1 MNSFNRLLLVTTTL
15 YLLSFFNN
23 AAGQETTKWSVKM
36 AESIIARSPGGITN
50 WDYVSGTIFEGFEE
64 VWRTTGNEKYYNYI
78 KNSVSPLVKTNGDI
92 TGYNMEEYNMDDVKE
107 GTVILTIYKQ
117 TNNQAYKLAADN
129 IREQFYGHPRT
140 NEGGFWHKKV
150 YPWQMWLDGLY
161 MGCPF
166 YTEYGRLF
174 NEPEIYDDVMHQI
187 TQMEK
192 HARDSVTG
200 LLYHGWDESR
210 TQAWAD
216 PVTGQSPCFWGRGM
230 GWYAMAI
237 VDVLDFLPSQNENR
251 DTIIGVFQRLA
262 KAIADYQDPV
272 KKVWW
277 QVLDRGGDVNNYTES
292 SASCMF
298 VYALAKAI
306 RLGYINQSYK
316 QVVMDGY
323 NGILNEFIEVNPDE
337 TINLTKTCSG
347 AGLGGSPYRDGSY
360 EYYTQTALYRKNDGK
375 GMGPFMMASAEIE
388 MMESLYPVAS
398 LMIDSITS
406 SGVYLDWSASPGNA
420 DSILV
425 ERKKDENFEVI
436 ATLGSY
442 LSHYKDTSNLEP
454 ETIYTY
460 RIRSFN
466 ESDTSLASNFA
477 IGKSLVTTS
486 SDISES
492 LFTKGFPKGGSPGC
506 ILIPEYN
513 NLSQT
518 LTVSFFSKNLNRAD
532 ILLIDQSGRV
542 MQKLNA
548 ERSMGGW
555 GKCQFDTAGLTN
567 GIYFISLTTE
577 NGIRTE
583 KVIIF

>member
-1 MNSFNRLLLVTTTL
+1 
-15 YLLSFFNN
+15 
-23 AAGQETTKWSVKM
+23 M
-36 AESIIARSPGGITN
+36 AESIMSRSPEGITK

-64 VWRTTGNEKYYNYI
+64 VWRTTGDDKYYNYI
-78 KNSVSPLVKTNGDI
+78 NKSVSGLVKTNGDI
-92 TGYNMEEYNMDDVKE
+92 TGYDVAEYNIDDVKE
-107 GTVILTIYKQ
+107 GTEILTIYKQ
-117 TNNQAYKLAADN
+117 INNPAYKLAAEN

-140 NEGGFWHKKV
+140 NEGGFWHKKI

-174 NEPEIYDDVMHQI
+174 NEPDIYDDVMHQI

-216 PVTGQSPCFWGRGM
+216 PVTGRSPCFWGRAM

-237 VDVLDFLPSQNENR
+237 VDVLDFLPENHEYR

-262 KAIADYQDPV
+262 KAIADYQDPE

-277 QVLDRGGDVNNYTES
+277 QVLDRGGDENNYTES

-306 RLGYINQSYK
+306 RLCYIDQSYL

-323 NGILNEFIEVNPDE
+323 NGILNEFIEENQDG

-360 EYYTQTALYRKNDGK
+360 EYYTQVALYRKNDGK
-375 GMGPFMMASAEIE
+375 GMGPFMMASAELE
-388 MMESLYPVAS
+388 MMDSLYPVAL
-398 LMIDSITS
+398 LMADSITS
-406 SGVYLDWSASPGNA
+406 AGVFLGWSANPA
-420 DSILV
+420 DADGILV
-425 ERKKDENFEVI
+425 ERKSNEIFEVI
-436 ATLGSY
+436 ATIDPDIN
-442 LSHYKDTSNLEP
+442 HYTDNSDLQP

-460 RIRSFN
+460 RIRSYN
-466 ESDTSLASNFA
+466 SSDTSFASNFA
-477 IGKSLVTTS
+477 IVQSLPATS
-486 SDISES
+486 ASEPVH
-492 LFTKGFPKGGSPGC
+492 GFYNDHQQKAGSGN
-506 ILIPEYN
+506 ILIPAYN
-513 NLSQT
+513 HMSGILNIY
-518 LTVSFFSKNLNRAD
+518 FFSDNSNPAD
-532 ILLIDQSGRV
+532 IILFDPSGRIIRKIDV
-542 MQKLNA
+542 KSDADGRGN
-548 ERSMGGW
+548 
-555 GKCQFDTAGLTN
+555 CQFHTSGLTK
-567 GIYFISLTTE
+567 GIYFVALATRDAIK
-577 NGIRTE
+577 TE
-583 KVIIF
+583 KIIIF